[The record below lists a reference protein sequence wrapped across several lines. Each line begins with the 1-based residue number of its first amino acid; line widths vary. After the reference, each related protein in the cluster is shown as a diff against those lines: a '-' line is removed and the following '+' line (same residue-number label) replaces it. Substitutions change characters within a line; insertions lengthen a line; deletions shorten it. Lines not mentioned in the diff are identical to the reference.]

1 MARQLDAGRGRRSV
15 RQLIRGEIIMRH
27 LLTATAL
34 AAVASTA
41 PAAAPSLTPA
51 QHDAAHAMFE
61 HVVNTPT
68 VIGRH
73 KVPEMAQF
81 VADQFKAGGFPD
93 ADVHVIPYHTESATT
108 GADETAA
115 VIVRWRAA
123 GTPSAKPILLMGHMD
138 VVEAKRED
146 STTDPFVMTEQ
157 DGYYYG
163 RGTID
168 MKDGIV
174 GITQAMINLRKA
186 GFKPKR
192 DIVVLFTGDE
202 ETNGIGAKKGASEWL
217 EMLGHPEFGLNA
229 DGGGGGFNPDKSPAG
244 FTMQT
249 AEKTFAGYTLTVR
262 NRGGHSSKPRK
273 DNAIYSLAHA
283 LDKIEAYRFAPMLND
298 TTRAYFEGRQKQ
310 EKGPLGDAMRKWLAN
325 PNDAA
330 AADFIEASESEV
342 GLTRTRCVPTRL
354 FAGHADNALPQLAT
368 AMINCRIFPGI
379 DPNAT
384 KAELERIVGDP
395 SVVVTRNEDNVASL
409 ASPLRPDV
417 TAAYT
422 NAIHALHP
430 GMPIFPEMSTGASDA
445 RPFRVAG
452 IPVYGVNGAWVQV
465 PIDFRAHGKD
475 ERLPVQSLY
484 DNVVHWQLMLRDLAG
499 K

>member
-1 MARQLDAGRGRRSV
+1 
-15 RQLIRGEIIMRH
+15 MRH
-27 LLTATAL
+27 LLAATAL
-34 AAVASTA
+34 AALASTA
-41 PAAAPSLTPA
+41 YAAGPQLTPA
-51 QHDAAHAMFE
+51 QRTATHAMFE
-61 HVVNTPT
+61 HIINTPT

-73 KVPEMAQF
+73 KVPEMAQYL
-81 VADQFKAGGFPD
+81 ADQFKAGGFPA
-93 ADVHVIPYHTESATT
+93 ADVHVMPYHTGSATT
-108 GADETAA
+108 GDDDTAA
-115 VIVRWRAA
+115 LIVRWRAV

-146 STTDPFVMTEQ
+146 STTDPFVLTER

-168 MKDGIV
+168 MKDGITA
-174 GITQAMINLRKA
+174 ITQAMINLKA
-186 GFKPKR
+186 SGFKPGR

-202 ETNGIGAKKGASEWL
+202 ETNGIGARKGASEWL
-217 EMLGHPEFGLNA
+217 ELLGHPELGLNA

-262 NRGGHSSKPRK
+262 NRGGHSSKPRR

-283 LDKIEAYRFAPMLND
+283 LDKIEAYRFTPMMNE
-298 TTRAYFEGRQKQ
+298 TTRAYFEGRAKL
-310 EKGPLGDAMRKWLAN
+310 EKGPLRDAMRRWLAN
-325 PNDAA
+325 PKDGE

-368 AMINCRIFPGI
+368 AMINCRIFPGV
-379 DPNAT
+379 DPNAV
-384 KAELERIVGDP
+384 KAELEKVVADP
-395 SVVVTRNEDNVASL
+395 TVVVTRNDDYVASL

-422 NAIHALHP
+422 KAIQTLHP
-430 GMPIFPEMSTGASDA
+430 GMPVFPEMSTGASDA

-465 PIDFRAHGKD
+465 PTDFRAHGKD
-475 ERLPVQSLY
+475 ERIPVQSLY
-484 DNVVHWQLMLRDLAG
+484 DNVVHWQMMLRDLAG

>member
-1 MARQLDAGRGRRSV
+1 
-15 RQLIRGEIIMRH
+15 MRYLSATLSAVS
-27 LLTATAL
+27 LLAVSSAL
-34 AAVASTA
+34 
-41 PAAAPSLTPA
+41 PAAGPTLTQA
-51 QHDAAHAMFE
+51 QHDATHAMFE
-61 HVVNTPT
+61 HVINIPT

-73 KVPEMAQF
+73 NVPAMAQY
-81 VADQFKAGGFPD
+81 VADQFKAGGFPAED
-93 ADVHVIPYHTESATT
+93 IHVMPYHTESATT
-108 GADETAA
+108 GGDDTAA
-115 VIVRWRAA
+115 LIVRWRAA
-123 GTPSAKPILLMGHMD
+123 GKPSAAPILLMGHMD

-146 STTDPFVMTEQ
+146 STTDPFVMTER

-174 GITQAMINLRKA
+174 GITQAMVNLRA
-186 GFKPKR
+186 SGFKPKR

-217 EMLGHPEFGLNA
+217 DLLGHPEFGLNA
-229 DGGGGGFNPDKSPAG
+229 DGGGGGFNPDGTPAG

-283 LDKIEAYRFAPMLND
+283 LDKIEAYRFTPMLSE
-298 TTRAYFEGRQKQ
+298 TTKAYFEGREKS
-310 EKGPLGDAMRKWLAN
+310 EKGPLGDAMRAWLAD
-325 PNDAA
+325 PNDGQ

-354 FAGHADNALPQLAT
+354 FGGHADNALPQLAT

-379 DPNAT
+379 DPNAV
-384 KAELERIVGDP
+384 KSELERIVADP
-395 SVVVTRNEDNVASL
+395 EVVVTRNDDNPASL

-422 NAIHALHP
+422 RAVQTLHP
-430 GMPIFPEMSTGASDA
+430 GMPLFPEMSTGASDA
-445 RPFRVAG
+445 RPFRVTG
-452 IPVYGVNGAWVQV
+452 IPVYGTNGGWVVV
-465 PIDFRAHGKD
+465 PVDFRAHGKD

>member
-1 MARQLDAGRGRRSV
+1 
-15 RQLIRGEIIMRH
+15 MR
-27 LLTATAL
+27 LVAACLL
-34 AAVASTA
+34 AAVSAAAMGA
-41 PAAAPSLTPA
+41 PAKPSLTPA
-51 QHDAAHAMFE
+51 QRAAAHDMFE
-61 HVVNTPT
+61 HVINIPT

-73 KVPEMAQF
+73 KTPEMAQY
-81 VADQFKAGGFPD
+81 VANRFKAAGFP
-93 ADVHVIPYHTESATT
+93 ADDVRVMPYHTGSATT
-108 GADETAA
+108 GEDDTAA

-123 GTPSAKPILLMGHMD
+123 GKPSGRPILLMGHMD

-146 STTDPFVMTEQ
+146 STTDPFVMTEK

-174 GITQAMINLRKA
+174 GITEAMINLKAA

-202 ETNGIGAKKGASEWL
+202 ETNGFGAIKGASEWREL
-217 EMLGHPEFGLNA
+217 LGNPEYGLNA
-229 DGGGGGFNPDKSPAG
+229 DGGGGGFAPDGSMVG

-249 AEKTFAGYTLTVR
+249 AEKTYAGYTLTVR

-283 LDKIEAYRFAPMLND
+283 LDKIEAYRFQPMMSE
-298 TTRAYFEGRQKQ
+298 TTRAYFEGRQKM
-310 EKGPLGDAMRKWLAN
+310 EKGALGDAMRAWLAN
-325 PNDAA
+325 PNDGA
-330 AADFIEASESEV
+330 AADAIEASESEV

-354 FAGHADNALPQLAT
+354 FGGHADNALPQLAT
-368 AMINCRIFPGI
+368 AMINCRIFPGV
-379 DPNAT
+379 DPNAI
-384 KAELERIVGDP
+384 KAELEKVVADP
-395 SVVVTRNEDNVASL
+395 EVVVTRNDDYVASIS
-409 ASPLRPDV
+409 SPLRADV
-417 TAAYT
+417 SAAYEK
-422 NAIHALHP
+422 AIHSLHP
-430 GMPIFPEMSTGASDA
+430 GMLIFPEMSTGASDA

-452 IPVYGVNGAWVQV
+452 IPVYGTNGGWVIV
-465 PIDFRAHGKD
+465 PVDFRAHGKD

-484 DNVVHWQLMLRDLAG
+484 DNVVHWQIMLRELAG

>member
-1 MARQLDAGRGRRSV
+1 
-15 RQLIRGEIIMRH
+15 MRH
-27 LLTATAL
+27 LIAAASVLAL
-34 AAVASTA
+34 ASAGHS
-41 PAAAPSLTPA
+41 AAPPKLTPA
-51 QHDAAHAMFE
+51 QRDATHAMFE
-61 HVVNTPT
+61 HVINTPT

-73 KVPEMAQF
+73 KVPEMAQY
-81 VADQFKAGGFPD
+81 VADQFKAAGFPE
-93 ADVHVIPYHTESATT
+93 ADVHVMPYHTESATT
-108 GADETAA
+108 GGDDTAA
-115 VIVRWRAA
+115 LIVRWRAA
-123 GTPSAKPILLMGHMD
+123 GSPKAKPILLMGHMD
-138 VVEAKRED
+138 VVEAKLED
-146 STTDPFVMTEQ
+146 STTDPFKMTER

-174 GITQAMINLRKA
+174 GITQAMINLKAA

-202 ETNGIGAKKGASEWL
+202 ETNGIGAKNGATRWL
-217 EMLGHPEFGLNA
+217 DLLGHPEYGLNA
-229 DGGGGGFNPDKSPAG
+229 DGGGGGFNPDRTPAG
-244 FTMQT
+244 FTIQT

-283 LDKIEAYRFAPMLND
+283 IDKIEAYRFPPMMNE
-298 TTRAYFEGRQKQ
+298 TTRAYFAGRQKQ
-310 EKGPLGDAMRKWLAN
+310 EKGPLGDAMRRWLAN
-325 PNDAA
+325 PNDGE

-368 AMINCRIFPGI
+368 AMINCRIFPGVEP
-379 DPNAT
+379 DAV
-384 KAELERIVGDP
+384 KAELERIVADP
-395 SVVVTRNEDNVASL
+395 EVVVSRNDDNPASL

-422 NAIHALHP
+422 RAVQTLHP
-430 GMPIFPEMSTGASDA
+430 GMPVFPEMSTGASDA

-452 IPVYGVNGAWVQV
+452 IPVYGTNGAWVIV
-465 PIDFRAHGKD
+465 PVDFRAHGKD
-475 ERLPVQSLY
+475 ERLPVESLY
-484 DNVVHWQLMLRDLAG
+484 DNVVHWEIMLRDLAG

>member
-1 MARQLDAGRGRRSV
+1 
-15 RQLIRGEIIMRH
+15 MRH
-27 LLTATAL
+27 LLAATAL
-34 AAVASTA
+34 AAIVAT
-41 PAAAPSLTPA
+41 PAAAAPQLTPA
-51 QHDAAHAMFE
+51 QRDATHAMFE
-61 HVVNTPT
+61 HVIDTPT

-73 KVPEMAQF
+73 QVPAMAQY
-81 VADQFKAGGFPD
+81 VADQFKAAGFPE
-93 ADVHVIPYHTESATT
+93 ADVHVLPYHTTSSTT
-108 GADETAA
+108 GEDDTAA
-115 VIVRWRAA
+115 LIVRWRAPGA
-123 GTPSAKPILLMGHMD
+123 TTKKPIMLMGHMD
-138 VVEAKRED
+138 VVEAKAED
-146 STTDPFVMTEQ
+146 WAGTDPFKMVEK

-174 GITQAMINLRKA
+174 AITQAMINLRKA

-202 ETNGIGAKKGASEWL
+202 ETNGIGALNGATQWL
-217 EMLGHPEFGLNA
+217 DLLGHPEFGLNA
-229 DGGGGGFNPDKSPAG
+229 DGGGIGFNTDGSPAG
-244 FTMQT
+244 ATMQT

-283 LDKIEAYRFAPMLND
+283 LDKIEAYRFTPMLNE
-298 TTRAYFEGRQKQ
+298 TTRAYFAGREKL
-310 EKGPLGDAMRKWLAN
+310 EKGPLGDAMRRWLAN
-325 PNDAA
+325 PNDGE
-330 AADFIEASESEV
+330 AADIIEASESEV

-384 KAELERIVGDP
+384 KAELERIVADP
-395 SVVVTRNEDNVASL
+395 TVAVSRNDDRVASL

-422 NAIHALHP
+422 HAVQALHP
-430 GMPIFPEMSTGASDA
+430 GMPVFPETSPGASDA

-452 IPVYGVNGAWVQV
+452 IPVYGVNGGWTVT
-465 PIDFRAHGKD
+465 PIDNRAHGKD
-475 ERLPVQSLY
+475 ERLPVKSLY
-484 DNVVHWQLMLRDLAG
+484 DNVVHWQMMLQDLAG

>member
-1 MARQLDAGRGRRSV
+1 MRRIAV
-15 RQLIRGEIIMRH
+15 IM
-27 LLTATAL
+27 L
-34 AAVASTA
+34 ACL
-41 PAAAPSLTPA
+41 PAAALAEPAKPALTMA
-51 QHDAAHAMFE
+51 QRDATHAMFE
-61 HVVNTPT
+61 HVINMPT

-73 KVPEMAQF
+73 NVPAMARY
-81 VADQFKAGGFPD
+81 VADQFKAAGFPAD
-93 ADVHVIPYHTESATT
+93 DVHVMTYHTESATT
-108 GADETAA
+108 GEDETAA
-115 VIVRWRAA
+115 LIVRWRAS
-123 GTPSAKPILLMGHMD
+123 GKPTGQPILLMGHMD
-138 VVEAKRED
+138 VVEAKLED
-146 STTDPFVMTEQ
+146 STTDPFVMTER

-168 MKDGIV
+168 MKDGITA
-174 GITQAMINLRKA
+174 ITQAMINLKQA

-202 ETNGIGAKKGASEWL
+202 ETNGIGASKGASEWL
-217 EMLGHPEFGLNA
+217 DLLGHPEFGLNA
-229 DGGGGGFNPDKSPAG
+229 DGGGGGFNPDRTPAG

-283 LDKIEAYRFAPMLND
+283 LEKIEAYRFTPMMNE
-298 TTRAYFEGRQKQ
+298 TSRAYFAGREKL
-310 EKGPLGDAMRKWLAN
+310 EKGPLGDAMRRWLAN
-325 PNDAA
+325 PKDGE
-330 AADFIEASESEV
+330 AADIIEASESEV

-368 AMINCRIFPGI
+368 AMINCRIFPGV
-379 DPNAT
+379 DPNAV
-384 KAELERIVGDP
+384 KAELERIVADP
-395 SVVVTRNEDNVASL
+395 EVVVSRNDAYVASL

-422 NAIHALHP
+422 HAVQTLHP
-430 GMPIFPEMSTGASDA
+430 GMPVFPEMSTGASDA

-452 IPVYGVNGAWVQV
+452 IPVYGTNGGWVVV
-465 PIDFRAHGKD
+465 PIDNRAHGKD

-484 DNVVHWQLMLRDLAG
+484 DNVAHWEMMLRDLAG

>member
-1 MARQLDAGRGRRSV
+1 
-15 RQLIRGEIIMRH
+15 
-27 LLTATAL
+27 
-34 AAVASTA
+34 
-41 PAAAPSLTPA
+41 
-51 QHDAAHAMFE
+51 MFE
-61 HVVNTPT
+61 HIVDIPT

-73 KVPEMAQF
+73 HVPEEAQF
-81 VADQFKAGGFPD
+81 VADQFKAAGFPE
-93 ADVHVIPYHTESATT
+93 ADIHVVPYHTGSATT
-108 GADETAA
+108 GDDDTAA
-115 VIVRWRAA
+115 LIVRWRAA
-123 GTPSAKPILLMGHMD
+123 GTPKAKPMLLMGHMD
-138 VVEAKRED
+138 VVEAKPED
-146 STTDPFVMTEQ
+146 WSATDPFKMVEK

-174 GITQAMINLRKA
+174 AITRAMIDLKAA

-217 EMLGHPEFGLNA
+217 DLLGHPEFGLNA
-229 DGGGGGFNPDKSPAG
+229 DGGGGSINPDRSPAG

-283 LDKIEAYRFAPMLND
+283 IDKIEAYRFQPQLNE
-298 TTRAYFEGRQKQ
+298 TTRAYFSGREKL
-310 EKGPLGDAMRKWLAN
+310 EKGPLGDAMRRWLAN
-325 PNDAA
+325 PNDGE

-368 AMINCRIFPGI
+368 AMINCRIFPGV
-379 DPNAT
+379 DPNAV
-384 KAELERIVGDP
+384 KAELERVVADP
-395 SVVVTRNEDNVASL
+395 EVKVTRNDDYVASL

-422 NAIHALHP
+422 KAVHALHP
-430 GMPIFPEMSTGASDA
+430 DQPVFPEMSTGASDA

-452 IPVYGVNGAWVQV
+452 IPVYGTNGGWTVT
-465 PIDFRAHGKD
+465 PIDNRAHGKD
-475 ERLPVQSLY
+475 ERLPVESLY
-484 DNVVHWQLMLRDLAG
+484 DNVVHWEMMLRDLAG
-499 K
+499 

>member
-1 MARQLDAGRGRRSV
+1 
-15 RQLIRGEIIMRH
+15 MRH
-27 LLTATAL
+27 LLV
-34 AAVASTA
+34 AASIIAFASA
-41 PAAAPSLTPA
+41 ANGAAPPKLTQA

-61 HVVNTPT
+61 HVISTPT

-73 KVPEMAQF
+73 NVPAMAQY

-93 ADVHVIPYHTESATT
+93 ADIHVMPYHTESATT
-108 GADETAA
+108 GADETAGL
-115 VIVRWRAA
+115 IVRWRAA
-123 GTPSAKPILLMGHMD
+123 GTPKAKPIMLMGHMD

-146 STTDPFVMTEQ
+146 STTDPFVMTER

-163 RGTID
+163 RGSID

-174 GITQAMINLRKA
+174 AITEAMINLKAA

-202 ETNGIGAKKGASEWL
+202 ETNGLGAKHGASDWL
-217 EMLGHPEFGLNA
+217 DLLGHPEYGLNA
-229 DGGGGGFNPDKSPAG
+229 DGGGGNFNVDGSPAG

-249 AEKTFAGYTLTVR
+249 AEKTFASYTLTVR

-283 LDKIEAYRFAPMLND
+283 LDKIEAYRFQPMLNE
-298 TTRAYFEGRQKQ
+298 TSRAHFAAREQLVT
-310 EKGPLGDAMRKWLAN
+310 GPLKDAIHRWLAN
-325 PNDAA
+325 PNDGE
-330 AADFIEASESEV
+330 AADFIEADENEV

-368 AMINCRIFPGI
+368 AMINCRIFPGV
-379 DPNAT
+379 DPNAIRT
-384 KAELERIVGDP
+384 ELEHVVADP
-395 SVVVTRNEDNVASL
+395 TVVVTRNDDYVASI

-422 NAIHALHP
+422 NAVHALHP
-430 GMPIFPEMSTGASDA
+430 RMPVFPEMSTGASDG
-445 RPFRVAG
+445 RPFRVSG
-452 IPVYGVNGAWVQV
+452 IPVYGVNGGWTIT
-465 PIDFRAHGKD
+465 PIDNRAHGKD